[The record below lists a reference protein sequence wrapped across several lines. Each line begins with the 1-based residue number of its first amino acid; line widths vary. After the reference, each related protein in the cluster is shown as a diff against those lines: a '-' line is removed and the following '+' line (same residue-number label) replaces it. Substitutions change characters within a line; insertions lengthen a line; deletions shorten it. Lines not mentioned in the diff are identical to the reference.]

1 MVDNVP
7 LTQGP
12 LVVATKGDQAN
23 VQHQKVVNEF
33 LSPGGE
39 PIAVASTSPQPI
51 EDVPGSVILT
61 AILIEMRVMNE
72 MLYALMN
79 TECEPLELLRA
90 KYADFPITL

>member
-1 MVDNVP
+1 MADNVP

-33 LSPGGE
+33 LSSGGE

-51 EDVPGSVILT
+51 ENVPEVAVLT
-61 AILIEMRVMNE
+61 AILIELRVANE

-79 TECEPLELLRA
+79 TETEPLELLRA